1 MVPIFYQHGQNL
13 RDYWN
18 TNKEKDSLDNDPP
31 IKEVAQ
37 DLSRTVGLLRLIVL
51 YILQETLHKKAVII
65 LYIVV
70 CIY

>member
-37 DLSRTVGLLRLIVL
+37 DLSRTVSLPRLIVL
-51 YILQETLHKKAVII
+51 YILQETLHQKKLSLFSI
-65 LYIVV
+65 
-70 CIY
+70 